1 MENDF
6 DKYIR
11 TVIDVKDGEILLP
24 SDVFYAMCDKEL
36 FVRQWTDFDDSIKLC
51 GITKDN
57 KIYVT
62 EKNGTSF
69 TPEEEDLWLRRC
81 ESKFGK
87 MSTRI
92 IESDEITI
100 FYVRLH
106 GLLDSK
112 NISHRKMCRQLGICK
127 GTMQNWRR
135 RGNIPSGDMLL
146 RLSLYLDTSVD
157 YLLGNDKYAVNS
169 DEAKLVLKYRQLDN
183 KQREALLKLI
193 ESF

>member
-6 DKYIR
+6 DKYRR
-11 TVIDVKDGEILLP
+11 TVIDVKDGEILLS

-36 FVRQWTDFDDSIKLC
+36 FVRQWIDSDDSIKLC

-69 TPEEEDLWLRRC
+69 TPEEEDSWLRRC

-92 IESDEITI
+92 TESDEITT

-127 GTMQNWRR
+127 GTMQNWRC

-169 DEAKLVLKYRQLDN
+169 DEVKLVLKYRELDN